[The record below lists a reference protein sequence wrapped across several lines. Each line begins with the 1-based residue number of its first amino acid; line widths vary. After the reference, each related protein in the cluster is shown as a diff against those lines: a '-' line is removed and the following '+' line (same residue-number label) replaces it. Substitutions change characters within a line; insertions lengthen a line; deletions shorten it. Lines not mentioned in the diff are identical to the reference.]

1 MYPALLANRYLTSRV
16 IPLVAVAAVGLCVAL
31 VIIVVSVMSGFLEQV
46 RVSGRTLVGDVVI
59 SAPIDGVPDYEGLI
73 ERLEADPMVAAACP
87 VVDGWG
93 LLRMPYPAT
102 GAKDTQ
108 PVQFWGVDA
117 DRFARVTGYGRTLY
131 WGPEG
136 TGDEGDWS
144 ETDYRRRLEERFGA
158 DGLAEVRRRGL
169 ELDSGTPGMS
179 AAVLGLHVSEFNLR
193 QSDGTVTPAGEG
205 GWWMPAFDVQITS
218 LPAAGGPS
226 PEPVRE
232 QLAVVNE
239 FRSGIFLIDDKR
251 IIIPIG
257 VAQRLTMFDQAEEVD
272 PETGDVTGRI
282 DPARATVVLVRAAE
296 GVSPGALRDRVSELY
311 AAWRPEVEADP
322 AFARGVR
329 ARPEDLGVL
338 IQTWEQQQ
346 AGFIGPIEKE
356 RELMRTLFSMV
367 YLVCAGLVLAIFWAI
382 VHEKTRDI
390 GILRAVGASR
400 LGIAMIFVR
409 YGLII
414 GILGAFVGLGLG
426 SLVVRNINAIH
437 EALGDPP
444 TWLAVVFGLA
454 ALGSS
459 VGLVAGIRSGR
470 LLPVVLSGL
479 GVLVAGSL
487 TAAVFL
493 VSVTIWN
500 AETYYFDRIPSR
512 MDGFTAITTMLGA
525 VAFSVLGA
533 FFPAARAADTD
544 PVRALRYE

>member
-1 MYPALLANRYLTSRV
+1 MYSALLAYRYLTSRV

-31 VIIVVSVMSGFLEQV
+31 VIIVVSVMSGFLEEV
-46 RVSGRTLVGDVVI
+46 RSSGRTLIGDVVI
-59 SAPIDGVPDYEGLI
+59 SAPIDGIPAY
-73 ERLEADPMVAAACP
+73 ERLLEELESDPMVAAACP

-93 LLRMPYPAT
+93 LLRMPYPAA

-108 PVQFWGVDA
+108 PVQFWGVDPE
-117 DRFARVTGYGRTLY
+117 RFARVTGYADALYWTAPRADAPWTETDFRRTL
-131 WGPEG
+131 EDRF
-136 TGDEGDWS
+136 GDE
-144 ETDYRRRLEERFGA
+144 
-158 DGLAEVRRRGL
+158 GLAEVERQGL
-169 ELDSGTPGMS
+169 TLQSGTPGL
-179 AAVLGLHVSEFNLR
+179 AGVVLGLHISEFNLR
-193 QSDGTVTPAGEG
+193 QADGTVMPAAG
-205 GWWMPAFDVQITS
+205 GDWWMPNYTVQITS
-218 LPAAGGPS
+218 LPSAGGPS

-251 IIIPIG
+251 IILPLEI
-257 VAQRLTMFDQAEEVD
+257 AQRLTMFDAAEEVD
-272 PETGDVTGRI
+272 PVTGDATGRV
-282 DPARATVVLVRAAE
+282 DPARATVMLIRGAE
-296 GVSPGALRDRVSELY
+296 GVSPEALRDRVSDLY
-311 AAWRPEVEADP
+311 AEWRPSIAADP
-322 AFARGVR
+322 TFAAGVR

-382 VHEKTRDI
+382 VYEKTRDI

-400 LGIAMIFVR
+400 FGIAMIFVR

-426 SLVVRNINAIH
+426 LLVVSNINTIH
-437 EALGDPP
+437 DALGSPP
-444 TWLAVVFGLA
+444 KWLAVLFGAGALASLVSLVF
-454 ALGSS
+454 S
-459 VGLVAGIRSGR
+459 VRRGR
-470 LLPVVLSGL
+470 LLPVVLGGL
-479 GVLVAGSL
+479 GLLVMGGL

-493 VSVTIWN
+493 VNVTIWN